1 VERIAVTTLREAA
14 RAKINLTLE
23 VRGRRADGF
32 HALESLV
39 AFASVADR
47 LEFEPGPAL
56 SLSVEGEFAQ
66 LLAGGNLV
74 LRAAEAAKAMVPGL
88 RLGRF
93 RLMKNLPV
101 ASGLGGGSADAA
113 ATLRLL
119 AKVNPGALTEAALGA
134 IADGLGS
141 DIRVC
146 LESRPGLMLG
156 RGERVLPVASFPPC
170 AVVLVNPGEQLATRD
185 VFAALKAPLLATQPA
200 DAALPEFSGDF
211 DMLVAYV
218 AAHANDLEAP
228 AERLVPSIRDV
239 LAALK
244 RQEGARIARLSGS
257 GPTCF
262 ALFRTLA
269 EAEHAVRALAGS
281 RRRWPWVVAAGLG

>member
-1 VERIAVTTLREAA
+1 VRTLREAA

-23 VRGRRADGF
+23 VRGRRPDGY

-56 SLSVEGEFAQ
+56 SLSVEGEFAS

-74 LRAAEAAKAMVPGL
+74 LRAAEAAKTMAPDL

-93 RLMKNLPV
+93 RLIKNLPV
-101 ASGLGGGSADAA
+101 ASGIGGGSADAA
-113 ATLRLL
+113 AALRLL
-119 AKVNPGALTEAALGA
+119 ARADPGALAGADLAAV
-134 IADGLGS
+134 ADDLGS

-146 LESRPGLMLG
+146 LESRPALMLG
-156 RGERVLPVASFPPC
+156 RGERVLPVASFPAC

-185 VFAALKAPLLATQPA
+185 VFAALKAPPLTAQPA
-200 DAALPEFSGDF
+200 DPAPPDFAGDF
-211 DMLVAYV
+211 DNLAAYV
-218 AAHANDLEAP
+218 AARANDLEVT
-228 AERLVPSIRDV
+228 AERLVPAIRDV

-244 RQEGARIARLSGS
+244 NLEGARLARLSGS

-262 ALFRTLA
+262 ALFRSLI
-269 EAEHAVRALAGS
+269 EAERAVRGLAAS
-281 RRRWPWVVAAGLG
+281 PHRWPWVVAAELG